1 MEVIETR
8 KQGARLRL
16 PDTDPARAAEVLK
29 GMVKD
34 GVPVIEFHREERNL
48 EDAFIDILGQLEQ
61 GGAGLT
67 APPDLSTPDAPS
79 AKDPS
84 ISEATPPGP

>member
-29 GMVKD
+29 GMVRD

-48 EDAFIDILGQLEQ
+48 EDAFIDIPNNIAICILL
-61 GGAGLT
+61 
-67 APPDLSTPDAPS
+67 PS
-79 AKDPS
+79 GILLPNNKVV
-84 ISEATPPGP
+84 GPFYSFFQF